1 MSELDVYTQ
10 QQCHTQLAS
19 ALHNSRCPNS
29 WTDLLEA
36 FPKVVYESLLLDI
49 VSFFHHSP
57 EASNFFLLYG
67 QVYWPPFIQQ
77 LDMIWQTLI
86 LWWKE
91 HTAVPECLPLD
102 VFAFLFAILEQH
114 HQ

>member
-1 MSELDVYTQ
+1 MCIPNS
-10 QQCHTQLAS
+10 S
-19 ALHNSRCPNS
+19 AIHNLPAHFIAAGAHNS
-29 WTDLLEA
+29 WTDLLKA

-91 HTAVPECLPLD
+91 HTAVSECLPLD
-102 VFAFLFAILEQH
+102 VFAFLFAILQQH
-114 HQ
+114 HQQQGE